1 MEDYAA
7 KFINNLPDHLLN
19 LKTPI
24 RLDVVLEGGLFNGS
38 FHAGALF
45 FLKEMENR
53 NIVKVERISGAS
65 IGSLMAF
72 LYFSNNLSIIS
83 DFYHLIYV
91 TFKKTRNLKIIK
103 QLKKILRGKLSEN
116 ICEQVNKRLYISY
129 YNVATG
135 KKHIKKTYKT
145 IDVLINAIVKSCF
158 IPYLIDGNMLYEN
171 KYVDGINPHIFK
183 NEKDKKILYVDLFG
197 YDKAFHFFNIKN
209 EKSNEHRMLAGLLD
223 IHNFFV
229 KQHSTSMCSY
239 VDNWNITHHFNYYT
253 KILIE
258 KLCIYFIIIMVR
270 VKQMIPFNV
279 KASIIYKIVSTIIS
293 KILPD
298 MLVLLLDTYCI

>member
-7 KFINNLPDHLLN
+7 KFINNLPDN
-19 LKTPI
+19 LINIKSPI

-38 FHAGALF
+38 FHAGVLF

-72 LYFSNNLSIIS
+72 LYFSNNLNMSS
-83 DFYHLIYV
+83 DLYNLIYA
-91 TFKKTRNLKIIK
+91 TFKKTHNLKIIK
-103 QLKKILRGKLSEN
+103 ELNKLVKDNLLEN
-116 ICEQVNKRLYISY
+116 ICDIVDKRLYISY
-129 YNVATG
+129 YNVITG
-135 KKHIKKTYKT
+135 KKNVKKTYANT
-145 IDVLINAIVKSCF
+145 DVLINTIIKSCF
-158 IPYLIDGNMLYEN
+158 VPYLIDGNMLYEN
-171 KYVDGINPHIFK
+171 KYVDGINPYIFK
-183 NEKDKKILYVDLFG
+183 RSKYKKILYVDLFG
-197 YDKAFHFFNIKN
+197 YDKLFHFYNIKN

-223 IHNFFV
+223 IHNFFI
-229 KQHSTSMCSY
+229 KQQSTCMCSY
-239 VDNWNITHHFNYYT
+239 VDNWNIMHNLSYCIKRFF
-253 KILIE
+253 E
-258 KLCIYFIIIMVR
+258 KLCVYVIIIFAR
-270 VKQMIPFNV
+270 VKHMLPLHI